1 MMYNI
6 YHSIVQSYPIRI
18 VFIHSISP
26 RHYLVPLRWADRHAM
41 PEGTGNRPIP
51 RASGSWVKRGV
62 SSCFRECLGFVGEV
76 KKGNV
81 LMISLLRNGYGSIPI
96 DTFLMG

>member
-1 MMYNI
+1 
-6 YHSIVQSYPIRI
+6 
-18 VFIHSISP
+18 
-26 RHYLVPLRWADRHAM
+26 M
-41 PEGTGNRPIP
+41 PEGTGNRPTP